1 MALKFLLMTFLRAGA
16 LARLE
21 WKWIN
26 RKDNLLVIPG
36 TTPGLKRTK
45 KTEDLPHHVP
55 LTKEMN
61 ALLKAKEWASPLRLS
76 SCKGTQQISTS
87 GP

>member
-1 MALKFLLMTFLRAGA
+1 MALKFLLTFLRAGA

-21 WKWIN
+21 WKWIS

-45 KTEDLPHHVP
+45 RTENLPHHV
-55 LTKEMN
+55 TDQGDECT
-61 ALLKAKEWASPLRLS
+61 AEAGKADEWASPLRL
-76 SCKGTQQISTS
+76 
-87 GP
+87 GPVRETADTHIWT